1 MKDERKSEAVNRLM
15 DAITDLSDETVLGAD
30 EENRDKSVKEAGQEA
45 VTSKNR
51 IKRWTVTG
59 ISFAM
64 VILVCIVAFN
74 SLIKRGNDREQ
85 PTGMP
90 QTEKI
95 SEESMTITEGGP
107 TDAKATEE
115 LVTEAG
121 PTEALV
127 TENGPT
133 EELATEAG
141 SAEIKPTEAS
151 AIEDAEHKNIDSKVV
166 SYESFSEMEK
176 DADVILRVKRLDSER
191 TVIDKD
197 GSSFRSG
204 YTLSRVWISRI
215 YKDNSFGL
223 AEEQAVTILE
233 NEVYDADENIIYHIA
248 GYNMMTP
255 GEEYLLFLKKGA
267 LQNNEN
273 CFVSCG
279 VNYGTIALTENE
291 REIRLA
297 YLESAE
303 KADISVLKD
312 IWDEALKKYQ

>member
-30 EENRDKSVKEAGQEA
+30 EGNRDKSVKEAGQEA

-121 PTEALV
+121 PTEAL
-127 TENGPT
+127 
-133 EELATEAG
+133 ATEAG

-151 AIEDAEHKNIDSKVV
+151 AIEDAEHKNIDSKAV

-255 GEEYLLFLKKGA
+255 DEEYLLFLKKGA
-267 LQNNEN
+267 LRNNEN

-303 KADISVLKD
+303 NADISVLKD

>member
-30 EENRDKSVKEAGQEA
+30 EGNRDKSVKEAGQEV

-51 IKRWTVTG
+51 IKRWTTTG
-59 ISFAM
+59 ISFAI

-85 PTGMP
+85 PTGMS

-127 TENGPT
+127 TE
-133 EELATEAG
+133 AG

-151 AIEDAEHKNIDSKVV
+151 AIEDAEHKNIDSKGV

-303 KADISVLKD
+303 NADISALKD

>member
-1 MKDERKSEAVNRLM
+1 
-15 DAITDLSDETVLGAD
+15 
-30 EENRDKSVKEAGQEA
+30 
-45 VTSKNR
+45 
-51 IKRWTVTG
+51 
-59 ISFAM
+59 M

-127 TENGPT
+127 
-133 EELATEAG
+133 TEAG

-303 KADISVLKD
+303 NADISVLKD
-312 IWDEALKKYQ
+312 IWGEALKKYQ

>member
-30 EENRDKSVKEAGQEA
+30 EENRDKKEAGQEA

-127 TENGPT
+127 TE
-133 EELATEAG
+133 AG

-151 AIEDAEHKNIDSKVV
+151 AIEDAEHKNIDSKAV

-303 KADISVLKD
+303 NADISVLKD